1 MQQGLITSCQ
11 QAHAAPLP
19 SATLASRV
27 SGGRGVRLLRPQEL
41 SCCVTPPRATPCPC
55 SDPSE
60 ADPAEML
67 PQHWEEWDDWGRR
80 AHMEKQVWR
89 DQQQA
94 EWEHDQDE
102 VGR

>member
-1 MQQGLITSCQ
+1 MQGGM
-11 QAHAAPLP
+11 
-19 SATLASRV
+19 SACFC
-27 SGGRGVRLLRPQEL
+27 PQEL
-41 SCCVTPPRATPCPC
+41 PCCVAARCATPCPC

-60 ADPAEML
+60 EPPADML
-67 PQHWEEWDDWGRR
+67 PQHWEAWDDWGRR
-80 AHMEKQVWR
+80 AHMEKRVWR